1 MHLVNSKI
9 GDFKLPLGVILTYL
23 LAGMSMDSAYDSLA
37 PMAEGRQLIYRTTR
51 HGQATQNGNLR
62 GHDAMLLT

>member
-9 GDFKLPLGVILTYL
+9 GDFKLPLGVNPTYL
-23 LAGMSMDSAYDSLA
+23 LAGMSMDSAFDSLA
-37 PMAEGRQLIYRTTR
+37 PMAESRQLIYRTTW

-62 GHDAMLLT
+62 GHDTMLFI